1 MNIIATLY
9 IIAWIWKQLKYL
21 LKDQQINYGELIQ
34 WIYSTVARMAI
45 LTHTTQETLK
55 NKMLSKR
62 SQTQNVLY
70 KSFKNLVKT
79 SLIYSDGKQ
88 ISSCPRQDRQ
98 EEKHLGRSM
107 RKPLS
112 PTWMFCILTV
122 LVAAHVKKRQ
132 NWGTTQSNC
141 VTVSQQSYWKNTT

>member
-1 MNIIATLY
+1 M
-9 IIAWIWKQLKYL
+9 

-34 WIYSTVARMAI
+34 WIYSTVGRMAI

-62 SQTQNVLY
+62 SQTQNILY
-70 KSFKNLVKT
+70 NLFKNLVKT

-88 ISSCPRQDRQ
+88 ISSCPRQ

-107 RKPLS
+107 RKPLR
-112 PTWMFCILTV
+112 PT
-122 LVAAHVKKRQ
+122 
-132 NWGTTQSNC
+132 
-141 VTVSQQSYWKNTT
+141 